1 MVRPTFVQAF
11 EVGKPFLMMTVGFL
25 PWWPA
30 NPYQILLKREL
41 NKLGV
46 RVIGN
51 PPLNLLKIL
60 LRRDGLD
67 VVHVHWPHGLYLG
80 KVWTFPYVVL
90 VLVLYRLIKNNIVW
104 TVHELDFYETRF
116 TVLDRIIRAVLMK
129 TCRALIVHGE
139 HSIREIKQRYG
150 FSRDMV
156 VAHHPSYIGYY
167 ADTLSAQEARNKLGI
182 GAGSRVY
189 LFFGYIKPYKGVEE
203 LIEAFG
209 AIQNPNLVLLI
220 AGKPFNDE
228 TEAGIK
234 ALAARNPRV
243 KTEMRYIADDDI
255 QLFMRAADIVVF
267 PFRRT
272 QTSGSIM
279 LALSYGKP
287 VIAPAIATIPEYVDE
302 TMGLLFDPSQPD
314 SLRATL
320 EKSASMDLGRLGD
333 AAAQRA
339 SSFSWAD
346 MASRHMRVYKQV
358 IHSGDA
364 AMQDGD

>member
-1 MVRPTFVQAF
+1 
-11 EVGKPFLMMTVGFL
+11 
-25 PWWPA
+25 
-30 NPYQILLKREL
+30 
-41 NKLGV
+41 V

-60 LRRDGLD
+60 FRRDGLD
-67 VVHVHWPHGLYLG
+67 VVHVHWPHGLYLE
-80 KVWTFPYVVL
+80 KVWTFPYIVL
-90 VLVLYRLIKNNIVW
+90 VLLLYRLIKNNIVW

-116 TVLDRIIRAVLMK
+116 TVLDRIIRVVLMK
-129 TCRALIVHGE
+129 TCKALIVHGE

-156 VAHHPSYIGYY
+156 VARHPSYVGYY
-167 ADTLSAQEARNKLGI
+167 ADTISMCEARKKLGI
-182 GAGSRVY
+182 GADQRVY

-203 LIEAFG
+203 LIEAFS
-209 AIQNPNLVLLI
+209 AIKDPNNVLLV

-228 TEAGIK
+228 TKAGIK
-234 ALAARNPRV
+234 ALAAMDSRV
-243 KTEMRYIADDDI
+243 KTEMRYIADDEI
-255 QLFMRAADIVVF
+255 QFFMRAADIVVF

-302 TMGLLFDPSQPD
+302 TMGLLFDLSQPD
-314 SLRATL
+314 SLRVAL
-320 EKSASMDLGRLGD
+320 EKSASIDLGRLGD

-339 SSFSWAD
+339 NTFSWAD
-346 MASRHMRVYKQV
+346 MASRHMRVYKQ
-358 IHSGDA
+358 IMHPGDA